1 METEASR
8 EALRKELSNQQRR
21 MADFED
27 RARAVEKDLKMAL
40 EESRSSERRL
50 DDNRRN
56 LEIQLD
62 NANEEIQVS
71 RTSSSASLCQISVT
85 NICLNP

>member
-1 METEASR
+1 
-8 EALRKELSNQQRR
+8 

-71 RTSSSASLCQISVT
+71 YASSSASLCYQYMFKSLRSGGFCISSGVSL
-85 NICLNP
+85 I

>member
-1 METEASR
+1 
-8 EALRKELSNQQRR
+8 

-27 RARAVEKDLKMAL
+27 RARAVEKDLKSAL
-40 EESRSSERRL
+40 DESRAAERRL

-62 NANEEIQVS
+62 NANEEIQVQIATDKLT
-71 RTSSSASLCQISVT
+71 TSTTSKRPHLPPSV
-85 NICLNP
+85 C

>member
-1 METEASR
+1 
-8 EALRKELSNQQRR
+8 

-40 EESRSSERRL
+40 EESRASERRL

-56 LEIQLD
+56 LEIQLE
-62 NANEEIQVS
+62 NANEEIQVRVQPLS
-71 RTSSSASLCQISVT
+71 MLC
-85 NICLNP
+85 

>member
-1 METEASR
+1 VVETEASR

-50 DDNRRN
+50 DDTKRN
-56 LEIQLD
+56 LEIQFD
-62 NANEEIQVS
+62 NANEEIQVNIILFTYS
-71 RTSSSASLCQISVT
+71 IT
-85 NICLNP
+85 NNLDCTFYS